1 MKVNEAVDEILFNL
15 GSTLID
21 VEIDPDEC
29 KKALEFS
36 KRYYLTRAE
45 NATREAMVL
54 FKAQKHQQIYDLT
67 DINPL
72 SITRVYRHS
81 IGTAYSSDNQLDPFT
96 MMYHNNFMAAASN
109 NTAFGSIGIIHM
121 QHMHINLL
129 SQMMANEVQYTYDPS
144 SKNITILK
152 RIARDELLIFQCEV
166 ERSLEELLAD
176 HNINPWLIQ
185 YATARLKVILGMSYS
200 KFQTLAG
207 PNGGITLGGS
217 ELRQEGKEELEKLE
231 EQLKNLVTQTKGMP
245 FTVG

>member
-1 MKVNEAVDEILFNL
+1 MKVSEAIDEILFNL

-21 VEIDPDEC
+21 IEIEPDEC

-36 KRYYLTRAE
+36 KRYYLSRAE
-45 NATREAMVL
+45 NATREVMVL
-54 FKAQKHQQIYDLT
+54 FKAQKDKQIYDLT
-67 DINPL
+67 EIGVL
-72 SITRVYRHS
+72 SITKVYRHS
-81 IGTAYSSDNQLDPFT
+81 IGTSYSSDNQLDPFS

-129 SQMMANEVQYTYDPS
+129 TQMMANEVQYTFDPS
-144 SKNITILK
+144 SQNITILK
-152 RIARDELLIFQCEV
+152 RIARNELLVLQSEV
-166 ERSLEELLAD
+166 ERSVEELLQD
-176 HNINPWLIQ
+176 TNINSWLIQ

-200 KFQTLAG
+200 KFQTIAG

-231 EQLKNLVTQTKGMP
+231 EQLKNFTTQTKGMP

>member
-1 MKVNEAVDEILFNL
+1 MKVKEAIDEIMFNL
-15 GSTLID
+15 GSSLID
-21 VEIDPDEC
+21 VEFEVDEC
-29 KKALEFS
+29 KLALNFA

-54 FKAQKHQQIYDLT
+54 FKTEKGQQIYDLT
-67 DINPL
+67 DIGVL
-72 SITRVYRHS
+72 QITRIYRHS
-81 IGTAYSSDNQLDPFT
+81 IGTSYSSDNQLDPFT
-96 MMYHNNFMAAASN
+96 MMYHNNFMAAATNS
-109 NTAFGSIGIIHM
+109 TAYGSIGVIHM

-129 SQMMANEVQYTYDPS
+129 SQMMANEVQYTYDNS
-144 SKNITILK
+144 SKHVTILK
-152 RIARDELLIFQCEV
+152 RIARDELLIFQCEL
-166 ERSLEELLAD
+166 ERSLEELLND
-176 HNINPWLIQ
+176 HNISPWLIQ

-231 EQLKNLVTQTKGMP
+231 EQLKNFSTQTKGMP